1 MTAKSAKSGKS
12 TASKVF
18 HSGAIVTLM
27 LSLTSLCAAQKPNIT
42 NAKLQEQSAAGG
54 LKPAFEAIVQKQD
67 APAWIGYRIP
77 SAAKE
82 RTMCCFDSWDG
93 KQNGPNRCCMGCRL
107 ESDKGSSFSGTV
119 SDCSPPEPFHYSFV
133 FFRVEGRRV
142 SKVRNYSPDCGLDF
156 GGLPLYWL
164 ENVNPAQS
172 VSLLTELVLANLEAE
187 QKKGIG
193 NSALAAIA
201 LHDDPTADQALEKL
215 MQPDKPEFLREH
227 ASFWLGAERGRKG
240 VEVLRKYAK
249 DDPND
254 RLREKIAFAFS
265 VSKEPEAIKE
275 LISMARTDSSSRVRG
290 QAIFWMGQI
299 GGRKEAEQIT
309 AAIENDPET
318 EVKKKAV
325 FSLAQMKDGEGVPLL
340 INVAKTNKN
349 PLVRKE
355 AIRWLG
361 MSNDPRAL
369 DFLEQILTK

>member
-1 MTAKSAKSGKS
+1 MRKTAI
-12 TASKVF
+12 
-18 HSGAIVTLM
+18 IVLT
-27 LSLTSLCAAQKPNIT
+27 LSLATLCAAQKPNVT
-42 NAKLQEQSAAGG
+42 NAKLQEVSAAGG
-54 LKPAFEAIVQKQD
+54 LKPAFDAIVQKQD

-77 SAAKE
+77 TTPKE
-82 RTMCCFDSWDG
+82 RTMCCFESWDDSWRSS
-93 KQNGPNRCCMGCRL
+93 NRCCMGCRL
-107 ESDKGSSFSGTV
+107 ESDKGGSFNGTV

-133 FFRVEGRRV
+133 LFRVEARQV
-142 SKVRNYSPDCGLDF
+142 SRVRNYSPDCALDF
-156 GGLPLYWL
+156 GGLAVYWM

-172 VSLLTELVLANLEAE
+172 VALLTGLLSSNVEGE
-187 QKKGIG
+187 QKKGMG
-193 NSALAAIA
+193 NGILAAIA
-201 LHDDPTADQALEKL
+201 LHDDPAADQALEKL
-215 MQPDKPEFLREH
+215 MLPENPETIREH
-227 ASFWLGAERGRKG
+227 VTFWLGVERGKKG
-240 VEVLRKYAK
+240 LEVLRKYAK
-249 DDPND
+249 EDQND
-254 RLREKIAFAFS
+254 RLREKITFALTQ
-265 VSKEPEAIKE
+265 SKEPDAIKE
-275 LISMARTDSSSRVRG
+275 LISMARTDPSSHVRG

-325 FSLAQMKDGEGVPLL
+325 FALAQMKDGEGVPLL